1 MTSNLVKKVIQ
12 RTALFTGLVV
22 GVAGFGGCA
31 TICEKDPLI
40 RGILG
45 GVPRVLQP
53 GAYRNSIEREERNN
67 QVNVYENPKIPE
79 NVYLR
84 DGVYH
89 VAPGYQWVNPSDS
102 ADLKVMSEQ
111 INIINGK
118 YRVAPGYQ
126 WVNPNDNTDLRVRKI
141 KENGK

>member
-1 MTSNLVKKVIQ
+1 MTSKLVKKI
-12 RTALFTGLVV
+12 ALLTMLTMGV
-22 GVAGFGGCA
+22 GCAGGCA

-53 GAYRNSIEREERNN
+53 GAYRDSIEREEREERNN
-67 QVNVYENPKIPE
+67 QVHVYENPKIPE

-89 VAPGYQWVNPSDS
+89 VAPGYQWINPSDS
-102 ADLKVMSEQ
+102 ADLRVISEQ

-118 YRVAPGYQ
+118 YCVAPGYQ